1 MNYTCTCISAND
13 NLNSKQ
19 LLEKNLG
26 SQSSFQEAYIVRDK
40 C

>member
-19 LLEKNLG
+19 LLENLG
-26 SQSSFQEAYIVRDK
+26 LQSSFQEAYIVRDK

>member
-19 LLEKNLG
+19 LLENLG
-26 SQSSFQEAYIVRDK
+26 LQSSKRQVLEAVPYSV
-40 C
+40 